1 MASVSLA
8 LDCRAVLGESP
19 VCNARGD
26 VWFVD
31 INGRKILGYD
41 SVASRAIREEAIATP
56 QLVGCVAPRASGG
69 LIAAMEDCIV
79 AVDTS
84 DGWVTDTLLQ
94 MPSQYIGPKIRFN
107 DGKCDPSGRFWA
119 GTMHASWRDPSAPA
133 GHLFCF
139 SPAAAA
145 APGAGAAG
153 AGEAGQG
160 EGLGVEVK
168 VEGTQLSNG
177 LAWSGDGSRLFFI
190 DSALRTVDCF
200 DYDAATA
207 GISNRRT
214 VVTFGQDEPGVPDG
228 MAIDAGGHLWVVVG
242 ESGSVRQMDAETG
255 KEITRVGLP
264 VVRPT
269 SCAFGGKDLSELYV
283 TTREEPGTNPSAN
296 AGGLFKCLV
305 PGVKGLSFADAFCG

>member
-41 SVASRAIREEAIATP
+41 SVANRAIREEAIATP
-56 QLVGCVAPRASGG
+56 QLVGCVVPRASGG

-84 DGWVTDTLLQ
+84 EGRVTDTLLQ
-94 MPSQYIGPKIRFN
+94 LPSQYTGPKIRFN
-107 DGKCDPSGRFWA
+107 DGKCDPAGRFWA
-119 GTMHASWRDPSAPA
+119 GTMHASWRDPAAPK
-133 GHLFCF
+133 GHLFCI
-139 SPAAAA
+139 SPAAATTATATAA
-145 APGAGAAG
+145 APAA
-153 AGEAGQG
+153 APA
-160 EGLGVEVK
+160 VEVK
-168 VEGTQLSNG
+168 VGGTQLSNG
-177 LAWSGDGSRLFFI
+177 LAWSADGTRLFFI

-200 DYDAATA
+200 DFDAATA

-214 VVTFGQDEPGVPDG
+214 AVTFSQDEPGVPDG
-228 MAIDAGGHLWVVVG
+228 MAIDAGGQLWVVVG
-242 ESGSVRQMDAETG
+242 ESGSVRQVDPETG
-255 KEITRVGLP
+255 KEVSRVALP

-269 SCAFGGKDLSELYV
+269 SCAFGGGGGEGGGCVCTIRVKEAEDLRMS
-283 TTREEPGTNPSAN
+283 S
-296 AGGLFKCLV
+296 CL
-305 PGVKGLSFADAFCG
+305 PACLESS

>member
-41 SVASRAIREEAIATP
+41 SVANRAIREEAIATP

-84 DGWVTDTLLQ
+84 EGQVTDTLLHL
-94 MPSQYIGPKIRFN
+94 PAQYTGPKIRFN
-107 DGKCDPSGRFWA
+107 DGKCDPAGRFWA
-119 GTMHASWRDPSAPA
+119 GTMHASWRDPAPK
-133 GHLFCF
+133 GSLFCV

-145 APGAGAAG
+145 ASTATATAA
-153 AGEAGQG
+153 AAAPA
-160 EGLGVEVK
+160 LEVK

-177 LAWSGDGSRLFFI
+177 LAWSADGARLFFI

-200 DYDAATA
+200 DFDAATA

-228 MAIDAGGHLWVVVG
+228 MAIDARGQLWVVVG
-242 ESGSVRQMDAETG
+242 ESGSVRQVDPETG
-255 KEITRVGLP
+255 KEVSRVALP

-283 TTREEPGTNPSAN
+283 TTREETGASPSVN
-296 AGGLFKCLV
+296 AGGLFKCHV
-305 PGVKGLSFADAFCG
+305 PGVKGLSFADAFSG